1 MIDMSRTDRSVVG
14 RWWWT
19 VDRWTLLAVFLLA
32 GAGIILVAAASP
44 PVADRIGFD
53 SFHFVRRQL
62 VFLGPALVLMVLI
75 SLMSPLWVRRMAA
88 IGFVGAVVLLVA
100 TLFIGPEIK
109 GANRWLNLGG
119 FVLQPSE
126 FIKPTFAVVVAWML
140 AEQRRT
146 PGFPG
151 GIISFALLG
160 LLLGLLMMQPDV
172 GMAMVVVAMWFIQ
185 VFVAGLA
192 LFWVAVFAIL
202 GVVILVGAYA
212 IFPHVASRIDRFLD
226 PSSGDTYQVET
237 ALNAFGNGGLFGTG
251 PGEGIVKTILPDAHA
266 DFIFAVVGEEFGLIV
281 ALGILG
287 LFAFLVIRGLA
298 RLLQEKDLFILLAV
312 TGVLAQIGL
321 QAVINMGVNMR
332 LLPAKGMTLPFI
344 SYGGSSLLALAIGM
358 GIVLAFTRRRA
369 GAGFWPQAA
378 LRTVR
383 NTVPHSVQFVP
394 HTPAA
399 RGFN

>member
-1 MIDMSRTDRSVVG
+1 MIDVSRTDRSVVG

-32 GAGIILVAAASP
+32 GSGAILVAAASP

-75 SLMSPLWVRRMAA
+75 SLLSPLWARRMAA
-88 IGFVGAVVLLVA
+88 IGFAGALVLLVA
-100 TLFIGPEIK
+100 TLFFGPEIK
-109 GANRWLNLGG
+109 GAHRWLNFGG

-140 AEQRRT
+140 AEQKRA

-151 GIISFALLG
+151 GLIAIAILG
-160 LLLGLLMMQPDV
+160 LLLALLMLQPDV
-172 GMAMVVVAMWFIQ
+172 GMAMVVVAIWFTQ

-192 LFWVAVFAIL
+192 LYWVAAIAIL
-202 GVVILVGAYA
+202 GVGALAGAYA
-212 IFPHVASRIDRFLD
+212 FFPHVASRIDRFLD
-226 PSSGDTYQVET
+226 PSSGDSYQVET

-251 PGEGIVKTILPDAHA
+251 PGEGIVKRVLPDAHA

-281 ALGILG
+281 ALGLLG
-287 LFAFLVIRGLA
+287 LFAFLVIRGLS
-298 RLLQEKDLFILLAV
+298 RILHEKDLFILLAV
-312 TGVLAQIGL
+312 TGILAQIGL
-321 QAVINMGVNMR
+321 QAIINMGVNMK

-383 NTVPHSVQFVP
+383 NTVPQSVLLVP
-394 HTPAA
+394 RTTA
-399 RGFN
+399 RGGMP